1 MLEHPSLCIEPF
13 RDTPQGRCRI
23 VRDAS
28 TLTAVG
34 RIVRIHISL
43 RPVTIAVL
51 EGPDGSLL
59 TTVRRNWWFSTP
71 RILDADNE
79 AVAAFRCGR
88 LQWPD
93 GRIIANRVK
102 LAPERFELQSAAD
115 VELAR
120 WIISPSGLRLTFHP
134 RIVDEPLIKMAILG
148 AVISHH

>member
-13 RDTPQGRCRI
+13 RGTPQGRCRI

-43 RPVTIAVL
+43 RPPTIAVL
-51 EGPDGSLL
+51 EGPDDSLL

-71 RILDADNE
+71 KILDADNE
-79 AVAAFRCGR
+79 AVAVFRCGR

-93 GRIIANRVK
+93 GRIIANRVR
-102 LAPERFELQSAAD
+102 LTSERLEFHAAAG
-115 VELAR
+115 VELAH
-120 WIISPSGLRLTFHP
+120 WIVSPSGLRLSFHP
-134 RIVDEPLIKMAILG
+134 RIVDEPLIKMAIFG